1 MAAERVSQG
10 MTLQSTLGRTVATVA
25 VVTVALTLVAGFL
38 GALWRV
44 TFWGAMGG
52 HPMHAGVYGPMAGSP
67 GFQMGFGVP
76 LAGVLVWA
84 FTLAIG
90 VAVVYLLYRLVAA
103 AEGRS
108 GSDGAV

>member
-1 MAAERVSQG
+1 

-25 VVTVALTLVAGFL
+25 VVTVALTLLAGFV

-52 HPMHAGVYGPMAGSP
+52 HPMHGGYGSMYGPAHAGP
-67 GFQMGFGVP
+67 LFQMGFGVP
-76 LAGVLVWA
+76 LWGVLVWA
-84 FTLAIG
+84 FTLAAG
-90 VAVVYLLYRLVAA
+90 VATLYLLYRLVVATEA
-103 AEGRS
+103 RS

>member
-1 MAAERVSQG
+1 

-25 VVTVALTLVAGFL
+25 VVTVALTLLAGFV

-44 TFWGAMGG
+44 TFWGAMGS
-52 HPMHAGVYGPMAGSP
+52 HPMHTGAYGPMAAGP

-76 LAGVLVWA
+76 LWGVLVWA
-84 FTLAIG
+84 FTLAAG
-90 VAVVYLLYRLVAA
+90 VATLYLLYRLVVATEA
-103 AEGRS
+103 RS